1 MSPVLL
7 LYAILTITTSINAIS
22 ENSLNNLQD
31 HEKGS
36 PEDLNEMLPSQY
48 SIPTENEPN
57 RLETVD
63 DNAMNNA
70 PYASETPESD
80 ELTENFNKP
89 MNQKTKQQNLQEAPN
104 SMAEVDR
111 GDKLKEPWEDDDSI
125 NEDISRQLDRVEKI
139 LANY

>member
-7 LYAILTITTSINAIS
+7 LYTILTITTAINAIS
-22 ENSLNNLQD
+22 ENSVNNLQD

-36 PEDLNEMLPSQY
+36 PEDWNEMLPRQY
-48 SIPTENEPN
+48 PIPIENEPN
-57 RLETVD
+57 TLETVA

-70 PYASETPESD
+70 PYAYETPESD
-80 ELTENFNKP
+80 ELTENLNKP
-89 MNQKTKQQNLQEAPN
+89 MNQKTKEQNLQKAPN

-125 NEDISRQLDRVEKI
+125 NEDISRQLDTVEKI
-139 LANY
+139 LVD